1 MTINDLKKDSL
12 LGTINTLKSI
22 AHRETDHITKKTLLD
37 CINNLRCTYKFIEKL
52 EKKEPIRKIGIVCK

>member
-12 LGTINTLKSI
+12 LGTINTLKGI
-22 AHRETDHITKKTLLD
+22 AHRETDHITKTTLLD

>member
-22 AHRETDHITKKTLLD
+22 AHRETDHITKKTLQSTVDNYLG
-37 CINNLRCTYKFIEKL
+37 YG
-52 EKKEPIRKIGIVCK
+52 KES